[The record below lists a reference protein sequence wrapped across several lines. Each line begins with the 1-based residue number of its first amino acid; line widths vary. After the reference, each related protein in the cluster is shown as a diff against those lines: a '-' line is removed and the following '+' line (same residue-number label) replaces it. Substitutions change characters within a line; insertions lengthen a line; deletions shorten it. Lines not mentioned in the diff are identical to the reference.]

1 VHYEAVAMAG
11 RHCLSAKLSPAME
24 ATVRHAFFFLDEP
37 VDVYT
42 YVDQFYT
49 NLVG

>member
-42 YVDQFYT
+42 YVDHFYT